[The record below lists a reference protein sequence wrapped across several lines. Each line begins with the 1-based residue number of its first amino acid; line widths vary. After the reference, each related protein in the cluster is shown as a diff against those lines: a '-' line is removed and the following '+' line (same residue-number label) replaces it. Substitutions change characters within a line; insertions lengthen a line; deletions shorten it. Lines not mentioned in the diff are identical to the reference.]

1 MFSSLL
7 FVFSVP
13 LWFINCLFNTRKI
26 GAEKREKMGIFNH
39 SKIPIAYYPLPFPPK
54 KACQYSRRI
63 LAILVT
69 EIPLGQTAS
78 HSQ

>member
-1 MFSSLL
+1 MIKGERKEARSRLSPSLL
-7 FVFSVP
+7 VINPITHSP
-13 LWFINCLFNTRKI
+13 L
-26 GAEKREKMGIFNH
+26 
-39 SKIPIAYYPLPFPPK
+39 PITHYPFPPK
-54 KACQYSRRI
+54 NACQYSRRI

>member
-1 MFSSLL
+1 MIKGERKEARSRLFPSLL
-7 FVFSVP
+7 V
-13 LWFINCLFNTRKI
+13 IN
-26 GAEKREKMGIFNH
+26 
-39 SKIPIAYYPLPFPPK
+39 PITNYQLPITHYQLPITHYPFPPK
-54 KACQYSRRI
+54 NACQYSRRI